1 MLQAF
6 ANFSLP
12 ICTVGFHL
20 VDFKWAVSCVMSRQN
35 KVPVGRALSHL
46 YKENQLV
53 LIPLW
58 DMANHTQGRVREGGR
73 E

>member
-1 MLQAF
+1 
-6 ANFSLP
+6 
-12 ICTVGFHL
+12 
-20 VDFKWAVSCVMSRQN
+20 MSRQN

-73 E
+73 ERGRE